1 MKNIGIITI
10 TGGSN
15 YGNRLQNYA
24 LQHYIEKKFECTI
37 ETLKNESQTLSSI
50 IKKFLV
56 KEQETKKAQRFKEF
70 NKKYINFSKLSI
82 NNFTKSKDILDYD
95 VLICGSDQIWNSS
108 FRENDRANFGYFYPQ
123 QFVISYAASF
133 GTEKVDSTKKRK
145 YKKYLKHLKYIS
157 VREDSGKK
165 IVKELTNNDDVEVLV
180 DPTML
185 LTSNEW
191 DKIAKK
197 PKQLK
202 EEKYILCYFLG
213 DINAKDKQVIE
224 TFAKKY
230 NYKII
235 DIMNPKSEY
244 ANCNPN
250 EFLYLEKNAYMICTD
265 SFHSAIFAIL
275 YQRPF
280 FVFNRNYG
288 KLKNMSSRLETL
300 LTKFALENRKF
311 SGKITE
317 ENLKCDYA
325 KTYMILEKERLKSYN
340 FLKKALP
347 IKERRNHE
355 Q

>member
-1 MKNIGIITI
+1 MKNIGIVTI

-24 LQHYIEKKFECTI
+24 LQHYIEENFECTI
-37 ETLKNESQTLSSI
+37 ATLKNESQTLSSI
-50 IKKFLV
+50 IKKILV

-133 GTEKVDSTKKRK
+133 GTEKVDSSKKRK

-185 LTSNEW
+185 LAAE
-191 DKIAKK
+191 DYLKIAS
-197 PKQLK
+197 K
-202 EEKYILCYFLG
+202 ECPCEKYLFIYFLG
-213 DINAKDKQVIE
+213 TRTNINWKEIHR
-224 TFAKKY
+224 FAKKKNLRIVSAAAAALRQLFRRY
-230 NYKII
+230 VHHPHDRHTGTAYGGHLQKRVHFGEAADMGFINNSFFKRCKGMII
-235 DIMNPKSEY
+235 
-244 ANCNPN
+244 
-250 EFLYLEKNAYMICTD
+250 
-265 SFHSAIFAIL
+265 SFPVVIVAVYH
-275 YQRPF
+275 Y
-280 FVFNRNYG
+280 
-288 KLKNMSSRLETL
+288 
-300 LTKFALENRKF
+300 
-311 SGKITE
+311 
-317 ENLKCDYA
+317 
-325 KTYMILEKERLKSYN
+325 
-340 FLKKALP
+340 
-347 IKERRNHE
+347 
-355 Q
+355 